1 MQGQWLNFRGMGA
14 KTIIV
19 NSWPPIL
26 KVSGDLIKVLFE
38 VETTT
43 TVKKR
48 LDQMGI
54 DYGDYVST
62 EKCTSAMTQEKL
74 EKPFVTYSSKS
85 KGSDR
90 L

>member
-1 MQGQWLNFRGMGA
+1 MGA

-48 LDQMGI
+48 LDEKGI
-54 DYGDYVST
+54 KYGDFVKT
-62 EKCTSAMTQEKL
+62 DVCINAMTESEL
-74 EKPFVTYSSKS
+74 EKPFVSYSAKS